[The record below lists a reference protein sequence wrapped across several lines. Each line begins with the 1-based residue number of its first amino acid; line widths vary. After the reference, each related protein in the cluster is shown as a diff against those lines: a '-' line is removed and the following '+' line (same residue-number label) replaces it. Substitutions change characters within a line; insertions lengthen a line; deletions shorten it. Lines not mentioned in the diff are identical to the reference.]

1 MCSHLFTGYV
11 IPVMN
16 IVMLEKIC
24 GNLTDFCVELEVDM
38 SLIGEQDGI
47 LMGKKTNKD
56 TQMKTN

>member
-56 TQMKTN
+56 IQMKTN